1 MAFVLKGEVQI
12 DGSKATAGLRGVQQ
26 QATKTANTFKQSDA
40 SAQKLGKTLVGLG
53 LNANKAGT
61 SLGSLARLGTGGIF
75 GYAVIGSMNKFGD
88 AVKQAATDYYS
99 AQKDLASAFET
110 SFKSTSV
117 EQARA
122 GVEKT
127 QDTIESLRGKITQL
141 GATGGI
147 LKALEKFTGINL
159 GVGDTERALAQAQSQ
174 LLVQEEIVKLK
185 QEELKF
191 TEGVQSETRAIVLQS
206 KINQENLKATEEIY
220 GMQDVG
226 VNLAKEELKQASALY
241 DENSRILNQL
251 IETNREESNKEAI
264 KDRQIQKAQLEFSIL
279 KANLNIQKEEAR
291 LKEKQSKQVQEASG
305 GLLGASR
312 GGRQDLDVARKLR
325 ATKVEQ
331 EDFKTQERALK
342 ELTAQENVKR
352 EAQGLSAI
360 DAGGMRRR
368 IAEQQ
373 AAGEMPSLGE
383 RIQGGISGVDPSQI
397 ARQGAITNQFN
408 KDMAGKAFGA
418 VRPEASAKLGEEQ
431 SSLSKETLQ
440 AINTLVDLMKSGTV
454 VK

>member
-1 MAFVLKGEVQI
+1 MAFVLKGEIEI
-12 DGSKATAGLRGVQQ
+12 DGSKATTGLRGVQQ

-53 LNANKAGT
+53 LNASKAGT
-61 SLGSLARLGTGGIF
+61 SLGMLARLGTGGIF
-75 GYAVIGSMNKFGD
+75 GYAVIGSMNKFGE
-88 AVKQAATDYYS
+88 AVKQASTDYYS

-141 GATGGI
+141 GASGGI

-159 GVGDTERALAQAQSQ
+159 GVGDTERSLAQAQSQ

-185 QEELKF
+185 QQELKF
-191 TEGVQSETRAIVLQS
+191 TEGVQAETRAIVLQS
-206 KINQENLKATEEIY
+206 KINQENLKAEGEIY
-220 GMQDVG
+220 GLQDLSIK
-226 VNLAKEELKQASALY
+226 LAKEELAQANALY

-264 KDRQIQKAQLEFSIL
+264 KDRQIKKAELEFNIL
-279 KANLNIQKEEAR
+279 KSNLNIQKEEAR
-291 LKEKQSKQVQEASG
+291 LNEKQSKQGQQAGG

-312 GGRQDLDVARKLR
+312 GGQQALEVARKQR
-325 ATKVEQ
+325 ARQVKG
-331 EDFKTQERALK
+331 EDFKTQERVFGTMRDEENKKRSAQGLPP
-342 ELTAQENVKR
+342 LTAQDMRVR
-352 EAQGLSAI
+352 VAQ
-360 DAGGMRRR
+360 
-368 IAEQQ
+368 QQ
-373 AAGEMPSLGE
+373 AAGEMPSL
-383 RIQGGISGVDPSQI
+383 
-397 ARQGAITNQFN
+397 AN
-408 KDMAGKAFGA
+408 K
-418 VRPEASAKLGEEQ
+418 
-431 SSLSKETLQ
+431 LQ
-440 AINTLVDLMKSGTV
+440 AGGGGGSAEQLAREGAGGGKDSTEALIKAVQALVDTMKSGTV

>member
-1 MAFVLKGEVQI
+1 MAFVLKGEVEI
-12 DGSKATAGLRGVQQ
+12 DGSKATTGLRGVQQ

-40 SAQKLGKTLVGLG
+40 SAQKLGKTLVSLG
-53 LNANKAGT
+53 LNASKAGT
-61 SLGSLARLGTGGIF
+61 SLGMLARLGTGGIF
-75 GYAVIGSMNKFGD
+75 GYAVIGSMNKFGE
-88 AVKQAATDYYS
+88 AVKQASTDYYS

-110 SFKSTSV
+110 SFKSTSI

-159 GVGDTERALAQAQSQ
+159 GVGDTERALAQAQNQ
-174 LLVQEEIVKLK
+174 LVVQEEIVKLK

-191 TEGVQSETRAIVLQS
+191 TEGVQAETRAVVMQS
-206 KINQENLKATEEIY
+206 KINQEYLKSESEIY
-220 GMQDVG
+220 GLQDLG
-226 VNLAKEELKQASALY
+226 VKLAKEELAQASALY
-241 DENSRILNQL
+241 DENARILNQL

-264 KDRQIQKAQLEFSIL
+264 KDRQIKKAELEFNIL
-279 KANLNIQKEEAR
+279 KSNLNIQKEEAR
-291 LKEKQSKQVQEASG
+291 LQEKQSKQVQQASG

-312 GGRQDLDVARKLR
+312 GGQRDLDVARKLR
-325 ATKVEQ
+325 ARKVQQ
-331 EDFKTQERALK
+331 EDYKTQEKAFK

-352 EAQGLSAI
+352 KAQGLEAI
-360 DAGGMRRR
+360 DVGGMRRR

-373 AAGEMPSLGE
+373 AAGETPSLGE
-383 RIQGGISGVDPSQI
+383 KIQGGISGIDPSQI
-397 ARQGAITNQFN
+397 AREGAITNQFN
-408 KDMAGKAFGA
+408 RDMASKSFGA
-418 VRPEASAKLGEEQ
+418 VKPETSAKIGEEQ
-431 SSLSKETLQ
+431 STLGKETLQ
-440 AINTLVDLMKSGTV
+440 AITTLVDLMKSGTV